1 MKKKNNM
8 RIIFNN
14 KILIATTLFWF
25 VIQILYIKT
34 NKYDILVSD
43 PGLYVYYAQECV
55 KHGTMYPDY
64 TNYHDQYIFNPG
76 WVNFIILW
84 IKLFGSVRYLPYF
97 NSILNLGIIYYIFQ
111 ICKKLF
117 SNGHIAYTAVYC
129 FMLLPSFFTISSHLY
144 SESLFTILS
153 LATLYYTITSETK
166 IDKVLPYIAGSL
178 AALSMWTRPIAIA
191 WIIACLFYY
200 LWIHRKWFSAIKY
213 IGSYAII
220 CTIIAI
226 CTHINYPDYL
236 YKANTGGVN
245 IIMGA
250 NDLATGG
257 YCGETRYNKGE
268 LGYIYG
274 LFTNDTL
281 PVWRYYTQERK
292 EPMPAT
298 SSIYTSNELDRIW
311 KERSLNWIKNN
322 MPHFIGLSFIKIQI
336 LFKRTPIFL
345 YKYEGTGIYYTC
357 KSKPLNYIL
366 EIISTYFFYFLLL
379 LSFSGLLLRKT
390 YKQPKIILYVIII
403 LYIAVICVTCA
414 SARYNMVI
422 QPFIVISA
430 TSAAYKIMSLL
441 KVKIQNKYI
450 PSSM

>member
-14 KILIATTLFWF
+14 KILIATTLFWS
-25 VIQILYIKT
+25 VIQILYIKN

-153 LATLYYTITSETK
+153 LATLYYTITSGTK

-268 LGYIYG
+268 LGYING

-311 KERSLNWIKNN
+311 KQRATNWITHHPLK
-322 MPHFIGLSFIKIQI
+322 FIALSFNKVRIFFQSAPTF
-336 LFKRTPIFL
+336 LF
-345 YKYEGTGIYYTC
+345 KYEGTGKQTYHLH
-357 KSKPLNYIL
+357 SL
-366 EIISTYFFYFLLL
+366 IIELIDVLSTYLFYTFLLFSFISLYRSQIHRNASLLL
-379 LSFSGLLLRKT
+379 LI
-390 YKQPKIILYVIII
+390 PILINIVIIG
-403 LYIAVICVTCA
+403 LTCGA
-414 SARYNMVI
+414 QRYNMVI
-422 QPFIVISA
+422 QPLIVITASA
-430 TSAAYKIMSLL
+430 TIHRIKLHCELEY
-441 KVKIQNKYI
+441 N
-450 PSSM
+450 

>member
-117 SNGHIAYTAVYC
+117 SNGHIAYTAAYC

-153 LATLYYTITSETK
+153 LATLYYTITSGTK

-178 AALSMWTRPIAIA
+178 AALSMWTRPIALA
-191 WIIACLFYY
+191 WMIACLFYY

-268 LGYIYG
+268 LGYING

-298 SSIYTSNELDRIW
+298 SSIYTSNELDKIW
-311 KERSLNWIKNN
+311 KERALTWIMNN
-322 MPHFIGLSFIKIQI
+322 PIHFIRLSFTKIEI
-336 LFKRTPIFL
+336 LFKDSPTFL
-345 YKYEGTGIYYTC
+345 YKYEGSGRIYTYNNIILPFVSMFGNTWH
-357 KSKPLNYIL
+357 YIGL
-366 EIISTYFFYFLLL
+366 I
-379 LSFSGLLLRKT
+379 LSFIGLFRK
-390 YKQPKIILYVIII
+390 KLYLQTISVIYIPII
-403 LYIAVICVTCA
+403 LYIIMICITCA
-414 SARYNMVI
+414 SSRYNMVI
-422 QPFIVISA
+422 QPLIVISA
-430 TSAAYKIMSLL
+430 TVTL
-441 KVKIQNKYI
+441 KRIFTKL
-450 PSSM
+450 SSITLTHNSK

>member
-1 MKKKNNM
+1 
-8 RIIFNN
+8 
-14 KILIATTLFWF
+14 
-25 VIQILYIKT
+25 
-34 NKYDILVSD
+34 
-43 PGLYVYYAQECV
+43 
-55 KHGTMYPDY
+55 
-64 TNYHDQYIFNPG
+64 
-76 WVNFIILW
+76 
-84 IKLFGSVRYLPYF
+84 
-97 NSILNLGIIYYIFQ
+97 
-111 ICKKLF
+111 
-117 SNGHIAYTAVYC
+117 
-129 FMLLPSFFTISSHLY
+129 
-144 SESLFTILS
+144 
-153 LATLYYTITSETK
+153 
-166 IDKVLPYIAGSL
+166 
-178 AALSMWTRPIAIA
+178 
-191 WIIACLFYY
+191 
-200 LWIHRKWFSAIKY
+200 
-213 IGSYAII
+213 
-220 CTIIAI
+220 
-226 CTHINYPDYL
+226 
-236 YKANTGGVN
+236 
-245 IIMGA
+245 MGA

-268 LGYIYG
+268 LGYING

-281 PVWRYYTQERK
+281 PVWRYYTQEIK

-430 TSAAYKIMSLL
+430 TLAAYKIMSLL

>member
-153 LATLYYTITSETK
+153 LATLYYTITSGTK

-200 LWIHRKWFSAIKY
+200 LWIHREWFSAIKY

-226 CTHINYPDYL
+226 CTHLNYPDYL

-245 IIMGA
+245 LIMGA

-311 KERSLNWIKNN
+311 KQRATNWITHHPLK
-322 MPHFIGLSFIKIQI
+322 FIALSFNKM
-336 LFKRTPIFL
+336 RIFFQSAPTFYL
-345 YKYEGTGIYYTC
+345 NTRGQE
-357 KSKPLNYIL
+357 SKLIV
-366 EIISTYFFYFLLL
+366 STAL
-379 LSFSGLLLRKT
+379 LSH
-390 YKQPKIILYVIII
+390 
-403 LYIAVICVTCA
+403 
-414 SARYNMVI
+414 
-422 QPFIVISA
+422 
-430 TSAAYKIMSLL
+430 
-441 KVKIQNKYI
+441 
-450 PSSM
+450 

>member
-117 SNGHIAYTAVYC
+117 SNGHIAYTAAYC

-153 LATLYYTITSETK
+153 LATLYYTITSGTK

-178 AALSMWTRPIAIA
+178 AALSMWTRPIALA
-191 WIIACLFYY
+191 WMIACLFYY

-268 LGYIYG
+268 LGYING

-311 KERSLNWIKNN
+311 KQRATNWITHHPLK
-322 MPHFIGLSFIKIQI
+322 FIALSFNKMRIFFQSAPTF
-336 LFKRTPIFL
+336 LF
-345 YKYEGTGIYYTC
+345 KYEGTGKQTYRLH
-357 KSKPLNYIL
+357 SL
-366 EIISTYFFYFLLL
+366 IISLIDVLSTYLFYTFLLFSFISLYRSQIHRNASLLL
-379 LSFSGLLLRKT
+379 LI
-390 YKQPKIILYVIII
+390 PILINIVIIG
-403 LYIAVICVTCA
+403 LTCGA
-414 SARYNMVI
+414 QRYNMVI
-422 QPFIVISA
+422 QPLIVITASA
-430 TSAAYKIMSLL
+430 TIHRIKLHCELEY
-441 KVKIQNKYI
+441 N
-450 PSSM
+450 